1 MSFQTR
7 SKAYEQ
13 GNAIKKTIYYGHY
26 YITRNKYNEL
36 SAFSVKGGDI
46 IISCAGTIGEI
57 YKLPESCE
65 NGVINQALMRVRT
78 YKNIDENFFEYY
90 FTGVLKN
97 NVIDQANGTA
107 IRACLET
114 HLSIMKRFNSMLAM
128 AI

>member
-46 IISCAGTIGEI
+46 IISCAGTSGEI

-107 IRACLET
+107 IRNIPPFKIL
-114 HLSIMKRFNSMLAM
+114 KAM
-128 AI
+128 Q